1 MSSSACAQ
9 DIWCSFLLFPFK
21 PFPSTAIPAPNAKC
35 CRHGAEVF
43 LPPIFS
49 LQWLWLTGTRLDVLN
64 TQEQNRVI
72 FCLTE
77 LSNTLYLEY
86 FAESGPWLRR
96 HRSTCK
102 LQLFVPV
109 AAEGTQGHLSF
120 TEASFLL
127 RLLRSYSVYTEQWHL
142 LSSTPTGSL
151 AESPQCKVLQAG
163 ACPVVL
169 CGWELMWCG
178 TR

>member
-77 LSNTLYLEY
+77 LSKYLIFGIFCRVRPMVKKTQEHVQVAALCASCCWGHSRTLVFYWSKFPAETFTILLSLY
-86 FAESGPWLRR
+86 RTVAFAVFHTHRESGR
-96 HRSTCK
+96 
-102 LQLFVPV
+102 VP
-109 AAEGTQGHLSF
+109 S
-120 TEASFLL
+120 
-127 RLLRSYSVYTEQWHL
+127 
-142 LSSTPTGSL
+142 
-151 AESPQCKVLQAG
+151 
-163 ACPVVL
+163 
-169 CGWELMWCG
+169 M
-178 TR
+178 